1 MKTCSRVLLK
11 IALLVLVLIDTC
23 VGLFPHSKAGKFS
36 SLSIPSDK
44 AYPNRHVVYPT
55 ISLTTLASAHFV
67 SSTALRVSSSP
78 TRLSEA
84 PSSDGNVEDDK
95 GKAVTVAKSA
105 LSTVAN
111 GSVSRFRKL
120 KDIMWVREAVEDVTA
135 AEFACSV
142 ESSAGEEA
150 NKKRKRA
157 VDYEKL
163 LSQLD
168 RRVADMLCIPSD
180 DITSSEPTIDPESGM
195 GRFAYSQEERKL
207 LLK

>member
-1 MKTCSRVLLK
+1 MKMHGGGLLNL
-11 IALLVLVLIDTC
+11 ALLLLVLVDASTALC
-23 VGLFPHSKAGKFS
+23 SHRNSASGLKCQIASGQG
-36 SLSIPSDK
+36 
-44 AYPNRHVVYPT
+44 YQYRHAPYST
-55 ISLTTLASAHFV
+55 ISLTTPGSAHF
-67 SSTALRVSSSP
+67 STTALRVSNSP
-78 TRLSEA
+78 TKLSEA
-84 PSSDGNVEDDK
+84 TSSYGNDGDTK
-95 GKAVTVAKSA
+95 GAGFIVPTSSF
-105 LSTVAN
+105 STIAN

-142 ESSAGEEA
+142 ESSAREEA

-168 RRVADMLCIPSD
+168 LRVGDMLCLNFEEING
-180 DITSSEPTIDPESGM
+180 SEPTIDEENGM
-195 GRFAYSQEERKL
+195 GRFAYTQHERQS